1 MNFGETTGRDV
12 LGHILETDEN
22 ARRLGECA
30 LICEDTPIHEK
41 GILFY
46 DTLYD
51 EIASCRLALGA
62 GFPDCFESG
71 YDMSP
76 ESLIKADMNQ
86 SHTHVD
92 FMIRSDDLKI
102 DGITKQGDVAPIFV
116 DGQWIW
122 E

>member
-1 MNFGETTGRDV
+1 MNFGEATGRDV
-12 LGHILETDEN
+12 LGHILENDES

-30 LICEDTPIHEK
+30 LISEDTPIHEK

-92 FMIRSDDLKI
+92 FMIRSDDLEI